1 MESRVVPPT
10 PQAELRRSTRKMK
23 TQERYSPALH
33 YLLLTDSGE
42 IEYYEEALQVKAKV
56 ERELAM
62 DDEMASHMENQTW
75 DLIELPESKR
85 ILHNKWVY

>member
-23 TQERYSPALH
+23 TQERYSPAIH

-42 IEYYEEALQVKAKV
+42 IEYYEEALQVKTNDVVFNEQKTYKDLQT
-56 ERELAM
+56 ERSTPE
-62 DDEMASHMENQTW
+62 DDSGVA
-75 DLIELPESKR
+75 PEQ
-85 ILHNKWVY
+85 